1 MRFKA
6 EFLQKFEIWGGFWE
20 TISDPFGINRCK
32 KSECLKTG
40 QQLDL
45 RRAGPGAVAPL
56 KENKE
61 ARHLRQPHN
70 ASNTPCVP
78 SGTVAD

>member
-6 EFLQKFEIWGGFWE
+6 EFLQKFELLGGFGE
-20 TISDPFGINRCK
+20 LISDPFGINRCK

-40 QQLDL
+40 QQLDW
-45 RRAGPGAVAPL
+45 RGDETGAVAPL

-70 ASNTPCVP
+70 ASNTA
-78 SGTVAD
+78 SRA

>member
-6 EFLQKFEIWGGFWE
+6 EFLQKFEILGGLGE
-20 TISDPFGINRCK
+20 SISDPFGINRCK

-40 QQLDL
+40 QQRDWE
-45 RRAGPGAVAPL
+45 GDETGAVAPL

-70 ASNTPCVP
+70 ASNTASRV
-78 SGTVAD
+78 

>member
-6 EFLQKFEIWGGFWE
+6 EFLQKYEILRGSGGS
-20 TISDPFGINRCK
+20 ISDPFGINRCK

-40 QQLDL
+40 QQGDL
-45 RRAGPGAVAPL
+45 GRDGPEAVAPL

-61 ARHLRQPHN
+61 ARHLDSHRDR
-70 ASNTPCVP
+70 SNTA
-78 SGTVAD
+78 SRA